1 MSIPKEPRGL
11 MIQLM
16 YLVLTAML
24 ALNITKEVLD
34 AFSTINT
41 SIETSNDGIR
51 EKNERM
57 YEAFSHI
64 ADKNPE
70 LVKKRDSLYPL
81 AQQVKAESDKMVQ
94 YLEEWKQKIVTKGG
108 GWVQENGMK
117 KVKTMDDIDI
127 PTRMFVEEK
136 EKNGDQVKERL
147 KGFVDK
153 IIGIAGGSN
162 SDVLRK
168 QLPIQIPNKLPTTDM
183 NPSGDWAFGTFHN
196 IPVIAAITLFSKWQS
211 DVRNSEAH
219 MVENLMAQVGA
230 DETPV
235 DVLKFD
241 GLMAVA
247 TPNISYAL
255 AGDEITATV
264 AMAAYDKN
272 AKPTITSSVGAVTV
286 LDGAGTIKF
295 RASGTGVQTV
305 RGTITVKGKGDKT
318 ETKPWEFKYTVGTA
332 GASLQLDKMNV
343 MYIGVPNPVTI
354 SASGYN
360 LNDVSWNMPG
370 AKITETAPGKYDVV
384 VDKPDYK
391 GVEYVVSAKD
401 KTGRVV
407 TVATGKIRIKNIPSP
422 IVKLGNV
429 EGAGMMGTGELRA
442 QQGLAAVLEN
452 FDFDYRYTVT
462 SYNAL
467 LLQKGSDVADP
478 ARGTGPMFSDN
489 NSVRELL
496 SKARPGDRLIFENIR
511 VKGPGVPERP
521 AKSSLTVTIR

>member
-34 AFSTINT
+34 AFSTINS
-41 SIETSNDGIR
+41 SIETSNDGIK
-51 EKNERM
+51 EKNNRM
-57 YEAFSHI
+57 YTAFEHI

-70 LVKKRDSLYPL
+70 LAKKRDSLLPL
-81 AQQVKAESDKMVQ
+81 AKQVREESDKMVQ
-94 YLEEWKQKIVTKGG
+94 SLEDWKQKIVTKGG
-108 GWVQENGMK
+108 GWIEENGMK

-136 EKNGDQVKERL
+136 NGDKVKAEMEAY
-147 KGFVDK
+147 VNK
-153 IIGIAGGSN
+153 ILSIAGGSN
-162 SDVLRK
+162 TELLRK
-168 QLPIQIPNKLPTTDM
+168 QIPLQFPKMEKSEM
-183 NPSGDWAFGTFHN
+183 NPSGDWSFGTFHN

-219 MVENLMAQVGA
+219 MVENLMAQVG
-230 DETPV
+230 D
-235 DVLKFD
+235 DDYNQDIIKLD
-241 GLMAVA
+241 GFLAVA

-255 AGDEITATV
+255 AGDEITATI
-264 AMAAYDKN
+264 AMAAYDKS
-272 AKPTITSSVGAVTV
+272 AQPTITSNVGAVKV
-286 LDGAGTIKF
+286 DQGAGTLKF

-305 RGTITVKGKGDKT
+305 RGTITVKGKGEKT
-318 ETKPWEFKYTVGTA
+318 ETQPWEFKYTVGTA

-360 LNDVSWNMPG
+360 LNDVTWSMEG
-370 AKITETAPGKYDVV
+370 ANIKSTGPGKYDVFV
-384 VDKPDYK
+384 EKPNYQGVD
-391 GVEYVVSAKD
+391 YVVTATNKAG
-401 KTGRVV
+401 GRVE
-407 TVATGKIRIKNIPSP
+407 VARGKIRVKSIPSP
-422 IVKLGNV
+422 IIRLGKV
-429 EGAGMMGTGELRA
+429 DGAGMMGTGELRA

-462 SYNAL
+462 SYSVL
-467 LLQKGSDVADP
+467 LLQKGSDVAEP

-489 NSVRELL
+489 NAVKDLINR
-496 SKARPGDRLIFENIR
+496 ARPGDRLIFESIR

-521 AKSSLTVTIR
+521 AKTSLTITVR

>member
-34 AFSTINT
+34 AFSTINS
-41 SIETSNDGIR
+41 SIETSNDGIK
-51 EKNERM
+51 EKNSRM
-57 YEAFSHI
+57 YTAFEHI

-70 LVKKRDSLYPL
+70 LAKKRDSLLPL
-81 AQQVKAESDKMVQ
+81 AQQVRVESDKMVQ
-94 YLEEWKQKIVTKGG
+94 YLEDWKQKIVTKGG

-136 EKNGDQVKERL
+136 NGDKVKAEMQ
-147 KGFVDK
+147 GYVTK
-153 IIGIAGGSN
+153 ILSIAGGGN
-162 SDVLRK
+162 TELLRK
-168 QLPIQIPNKLPTTDM
+168 QIPLQFPQIEKSDM
-183 NPSGDWAFGTFHN
+183 NPSGDWSFGTFHN

-219 MVENLMAQVGA
+219 MVENLMSLVGEDTYNA
-230 DETPV
+230 DIIK
-235 DVLKFD
+235 LD
-241 GLMAVA
+241 GFLAVA

-255 AGDEITATV
+255 AGDEITATI
-264 AMAAYDKN
+264 AMAAYDKS
-272 AKPTITSSVGAVTV
+272 AQPSITSNVGAVKV
-286 LDGAGTIKF
+286 EQGAGTLKF

-305 RGTITVKGKGDKT
+305 KGTITVKGKGEKT
-318 ETKPWEFKYTVGTA
+318 ETQPWEFKYTVGTA

-360 LNDVSWNMPG
+360 LNDVTWSMEG
-370 AKITETAPGKYDVV
+370 ADIKSTGPGKYDVF
-384 VDKPDYK
+384 VDKPNYQ
-391 GVEYVVSAKD
+391 GVDYVVTATNKAGG
-401 KTGRVV
+401 KVE
-407 TVATGKIRIKNIPSP
+407 VARGKIRVKTIPSP
-422 IVKLGNV
+422 IIRLGKV
-429 EGAGMMGTGELRA
+429 DGAGMMGTGELRA
-442 QQGLAAVLEN
+442 QPGLAAVLEN

-462 SYNAL
+462 SYTVL
-467 LLQKGSDVADP
+467 LMQKGSDVADP
-478 ARGTGPMFSDN
+478 IRGTGPMFSDN
-489 NSVRELL
+489 NSVKDLISR
-496 SKARPGDRLIFENIR
+496 ARPGDRLIFESIK

-521 AKSSLTVTIR
+521 AKTSLTITVR

>member
-1 MSIPKEPRGL
+1 
-11 MIQLM
+11 
-16 YLVLTAML
+16 ML

-41 SIETSNDGIR
+41 SIETSNDGIK
-51 EKNERM
+51 EKNDRM
-57 YEAFSHI
+57 YVAFEHI

-70 LVKKRDSLYPL
+70 LAKRRDSLYPL
-81 AQQVKAESDKMVQ
+81 AQQVRAESDKMVQ
-94 YLEEWKQKIVTKGG
+94 FLEGWKQQIVTKGG
-108 GWVQENGMK
+108 GWVEENGMK

-136 EKNGDQVKERL
+136 NGDKVKTEL
-147 KGFVDK
+147 QNFVNK
-153 IIGIAGGSN
+153 IIGIAGGN
-162 SDVLRK
+162 NADVLRK
-168 QLPIQIPNKLPTTDM
+168 QLPIQIPNKLPVTDM
-183 NPSGDWAFGTFHN
+183 NRSGDWSFGTFHN

-219 MVENLMAQVGA
+219 MVENLMSQVGNEVY
-230 DETPV
+230 DQ
-235 DVLKFD
+235 DIIKLD
-241 GLMAVA
+241 GFLAVA

-272 AKPTITSSVGAVTV
+272 AQPTITSNVGAVTV
-286 LDGAGTIKF
+286 KDGAGTLKF

-305 RGTITVKGKGDKT
+305 RGTITLKGRGEKT
-318 ETKPWEFKYTVGTA
+318 ETQPWEFKYTVGTA

-370 AKITETAPGKYDVV
+370 AKITETAPGKYDVT

-407 TVATGKIRIKNIPSP
+407 EVARGKIRIKNIPTP
-422 IVKLGNV
+422 IIKLGKID
-429 EGAGMMGTGELRA
+429 GAGLMGTGELRV
-442 QQGLAAVLEN
+442 QSGLVAELEN

-462 SYNAL
+462 GYNAVYIR
-467 LLQKGSDVADP
+467 KGSDMAEE
-478 ARGTGPMFSDN
+478 ARGSGPLFSDN
-489 NSVRELL
+489 GRVKDLID
-496 SKARPGDRLIFENIR
+496 KARPGDRIIFENIK
-511 VKGPGVPERP
+511 VKGPGVPERN
-521 AKSSLTVTIR
+521 AKTSLTITVR

>member
-41 SIETSNDGIR
+41 SIETSNDGIK
-51 EKNERM
+51 EKNDRM
-57 YEAFSHI
+57 YTAFEHI

-94 YLEEWKQKIVTKGG
+94 YLEDWKQQIVKKGG
-108 GWVQENGMK
+108 GWIEENGMK

-136 EKNGDQVKERL
+136 KGDEVKAKL

-153 IIGIAGGSN
+153 IISIAGGN
-162 SDVLRK
+162 NADVLRK
-168 QLPIQIPNKLPTTDM
+168 QLPIQIPEKLASTDM
-183 NPSGDWAFGTFHN
+183 NRSGDWSFGTFHN

-219 MVENLMAQVGA
+219 MVENLMAQVG
-230 DETPV
+230 DDTY
-235 DVLKFD
+235 DRDIIKLD
-241 GLMAVA
+241 GFMAVA

-255 AGDEITATV
+255 AGDEITATI
-264 AMAAYDKN
+264 AMAAYDKSS
-272 AKPTITSSVGAVTV
+272 KPTISSSTGAVDIK
-286 LDGAGTIKF
+286 DGVGTIKF
-295 RASGTGVQTV
+295 RASGTGMQTV
-305 RGTITVKGKGDKT
+305 SGKISVKGKGDKT
-318 ETKPWEFKYTVGTA
+318 ETQDWKFNYTVGTA

-360 LNDVSWNMPG
+360 LNDVTWNMAG
-370 AKITETAPGKYDVV
+370 AKITSTGPGKYDVMV
-384 VDKPDYK
+384 EKPDYK
-391 GVEYVVSAKD
+391 GVDYVVSAKD
-401 KTGRVV
+401 KTGK
-407 TVATGKIRIKNIPSP
+407 TVEVARGKIRIKNIPSP
-422 IVKLGNV
+422 IIKLGKID
-429 EGAGMMGTGELRA
+429 GAGMMGTGELRV
-442 QQGLAAVLEN
+442 QSGLVADLEN
-452 FDFDYRYTVT
+452 FDFDYRYSVT
-462 SYNAL
+462 GYNAVFIK
-467 LLQKGSDVADP
+467 KGSDMAEE
-478 ARGTGPMFSDN
+478 ARGNGPLFSDN
-489 NSVRELL
+489 PRVKDLIDR
-496 SKARPGDRLIFENIR
+496 ARPGDRLIFENIK
-511 VKGPGVPERP
+511 VKGPGVPERS
-521 AKSSLTVTIR
+521 AKTSLIITVR

>member
-41 SIETSNDGIR
+41 SIETSNDGIK
-51 EKNERM
+51 EKNDRM
-57 YEAFSHI
+57 YNAFEHI

-70 LVKKRDSLYPL
+70 LAKRRDSLYPL
-81 AQQVKAESDKMVQ
+81 AQQVKVEADKMVQ
-94 YLEEWKQKIVTKGG
+94 YLEDWKQQIVTKGG
-108 GWVQENGMK
+108 GWIEENGVK

-136 EKNGDQVKERL
+136 NGDKVKTEL
-147 KGFVDK
+147 QNFVNK
-153 IIGIAGGSN
+153 IISIAGGSN
-162 SDVLRK
+162 SEVLRK
-168 QLPIQIPNKLPTTDM
+168 QLPIQIPNKLPVTDM
-183 NPSGDWAFGTFHN
+183 NRSGDWSFGTFHN

-219 MVENLMAQVGA
+219 MVENLMAQVGDDPYVA
-230 DETPV
+230 DIIK
-235 DVLKFD
+235 LD
-241 GLMAVA
+241 GFMAVA

-272 AKPTITSSVGAVTV
+272 SKPTITSNVGAVTIQ
-286 LDGAGTIKF
+286 DGVGTIKF
-295 RASGTGVQTV
+295 RASGTGMQTV
-305 RGTITVKGKGDKT
+305 SGKISVKGKGDKV
-318 ETKPWEFKYTVGTA
+318 ETQDWKFNYTVGTA

-360 LNDVSWNMPG
+360 LNDVTWNMPG
-370 AKITETAPGKYDVV
+370 AKITPTGPGKYDVT

-422 IVKLGNV
+422 IIKLGKID
-429 EGAGMMGTGELRA
+429 GAGLMGTGELRV
-442 QQGLAAVLEN
+442 QSGLVADLEN

-462 SYNAL
+462 GYNAVFIR
-467 LLQKGSDVADP
+467 KGSDQSEE
-478 ARGTGPMFSDN
+478 ARGNGPLFSDN
-489 NSVRELL
+489 PRVKDLIDR
-496 SKARPGDRLIFENIR
+496 ARPGDRLIFESIR
-511 VKGPGVPERP
+511 VKGPGVPERN
-521 AKSSLTVTIR
+521 AKSSLTITVR

>member
-41 SIETSNDGIR
+41 SIETSNDGIK
-51 EKNERM
+51 EKNDRM
-57 YEAFSHI
+57 YVAFEHI

-70 LVKKRDSLYPL
+70 LAKKRDSLLPL
-81 AQQVKAESDKMVQ
+81 AKQVREESDKMVQ
-94 YLEEWKQKIVTKGG
+94 YLETWKQEIVKKGG
-108 GWVQENGMK
+108 GWIEENGVK

-136 EKNGDQVKERL
+136 NGDKVKTEL
-147 KGFVDK
+147 QNFVNK

-162 SDVLRK
+162 SEVLRK
-168 QLPIQIPNKLPTTDM
+168 QLPIQIPNKLPVTDM
-183 NPSGDWAFGTFHN
+183 NRSGDWSFGTFHN

-219 MVENLMAQVGA
+219 MVENLMAQVG
-230 DETPV
+230 D
-235 DVLKFD
+235 DDYNQDIIKLD
-241 GLMAVA
+241 GFLAVA

-255 AGDEITATV
+255 AGDEITATI
-264 AMAAYDKN
+264 AMAAYDKS
-272 AKPTITSSVGAVTV
+272 AQPTITSNVGAVKV
-286 LDGAGTIKF
+286 EQGAGTLKF

-305 RGTITVKGKGDKT
+305 RGTITVKGKGEKT
-318 ETKPWEFKYTVGTA
+318 ETQPWEFKYTVGTA

-360 LNDVSWNMPG
+360 LNDVTWTMAG
-370 AKITETAPGKYDVV
+370 AEIKSTGPGKYDVF
-384 VDKPDYK
+384 VDKPNYQ
-391 GVEYVVSAKD
+391 GVDYVVTATNKAGG
-401 KTGRVV
+401 KVE
-407 TVATGKIRIKNIPSP
+407 VARGKIRVKTIPSP
-422 IVKLGNV
+422 IIRLGKV
-429 EGAGMMGTGELRA
+429 DGAGMMGTGELRA
-442 QQGLAAVLEN
+442 QPGLAAVLEN

-462 SYNAL
+462 SYSVL

-478 ARGTGPMFSDN
+478 ARGNGPMFADN
-489 NSVRELL
+489 NTVKDLINR
-496 SKARPGDRLIFENIR
+496 ARPGDRLIFENIR

-521 AKSSLTVTIR
+521 AKTSLTITVR

>member
-57 YEAFSHI
+57 YTAFEHI

-81 AQQVKAESDKMVQ
+81 ALQVKAESEKMVQ
-94 YLEEWKQKIVTKGG
+94 SLEEWKQKIVTKGG
-108 GWVQENGMK
+108 GWIQENGMR

-136 EKNGDQVKERL
+136 NGDKVKAEMEAY
-147 KGFVDK
+147 VSK
-153 IIGIAGGSN
+153 ILSIAGGAN
-162 SDVLRK
+162 TEVLK
-168 QLPIQIPNKLPTTDM
+168 KQIPLQFPAMSKSDM
-183 NPSGDWAFGTFHN
+183 NPSGDWSFGTFHN

-219 MVENLMAQVGA
+219 MVENLMAQVGG
-230 DETPV
+230 DETPP
-235 DVLKFD
+235 DVFKFD
-241 GLMAVA
+241 GMMAVA

-255 AGDEITATV
+255 AGDEITATIG
-264 AMAAYDKN
+264 MAVYDKN
-272 AKPTITSSVGAVTV
+272 AKPVITSNVGAVTV
-286 LDGAGTIKF
+286 QDGVGTLKF
-295 RASGTGVQTV
+295 KASGTNMQTV
-305 RGTITVKGKGDKT
+305 SGKITVIGKGGKQ
-318 ETKPWEFKYTVGTA
+318 ETKDWKFNYTVGTA

-360 LNDVSWNMPG
+360 LNDVTWNMPG
-370 AKITETAPGKYDVV
+370 AKITSTGPGKYDVIV
-384 VDKPDYK
+384 EKPDYK

-401 KTGRVV
+401 KMGRVV

-462 SYNAL
+462 GYNVS

-489 NSVRELL
+489 SSVRELL

-521 AKSSLTVTIR
+521 AKSSLTITIR

>member
-41 SIETSNDGIR
+41 SIETSNDGIK
-51 EKNERM
+51 EKNDRM
-57 YEAFSHI
+57 YAAFEHI

-94 YLEEWKQKIVTKGG
+94 YLEKWKQEIVTKGG

-136 EKNGDQVKERL
+136 NGDKVKTEL
-147 KGFVDK
+147 QNFVNK

-162 SDVLRK
+162 ADVLRK
-168 QLPIQIPNKLPTTDM
+168 QIPIQIPDKLAVTDM
-183 NPSGDWAFGTFHN
+183 NRSGDWSFGTFHN

-219 MVENLMAQVGA
+219 MVENLMAQVG
-230 DETPV
+230 DDINYN
-235 DVLKFD
+235 DVIKFD

-264 AMAAYDKN
+264 AMAAYDKSS
-272 AKPTITSSVGAVTV
+272 KPTITSSVGAVTV

-295 RASGTGVQTV
+295 KASGTGVQTV
-305 RGTITVKGKGDKT
+305 KGTITVKGKGDKT
-318 ETKPWEFKYTVGTA
+318 ESKPWEFKYTVGTA

-360 LNDVSWNMPG
+360 LNDVTWNMPG
-370 AKITETAPGKYDVV
+370 AEIKSTGPGKYDVF
-384 VDKPDYK
+384 VDKPNYQ
-391 GVEYVVSAKD
+391 GVDYVVTATSKAGGK
-401 KTGRVV
+401 VE
-407 TVATGKIRIKNIPSP
+407 VARGKIRIKNIPSP
-422 IVKLGNV
+422 IIRLGKV
-429 EGAGMMGTGELRA
+429 DGAGMMGTGELRA
-442 QQGLAAVLEN
+442 QQGLAAELEN

-462 SYNAL
+462 SYNVL

-489 NSVRELL
+489 ASVRELIG
-496 SKARPGDRLIFENIR
+496 KARPGDRLIFENIR

-521 AKSSLTVTIR
+521 AKTSLTVTVR